1 MKIKLE
7 SSRGRGHGKLFG
19 NQPKKCIF
27 VKIDRMKQSG
37 PGVTAQQPG
46 RTLVPERVEEEGQ
59 SVFVFCIFVF
69 SYF

>member
-7 SSRGRGHGKLFG
+7 SSRRWGYGKLFG
-19 NQPKKCIF
+19 NQPKKCMF

-46 RTLVPERVEEEGQ
+46 RTLVLERVEEEGQ

>member
-1 MKIKLE
+1 
-7 SSRGRGHGKLFG
+7 
-19 NQPKKCIF
+19 
-27 VKIDRMKQSG
+27 MKQSG

-69 SYF
+69 LRKVRMMMKTMMMTTMMMILEMI